1 MTFAPTHIDNTPA
14 VCWCCGFHAQGVGIG
29 APTAREDNDP
39 KYLCT
44 QCLTIMQQLRHI
56 RRLDPYELEALD
68 GGVDAV
74 AAFLEGKPTDLA
86 EMTELDARMLV
97 KAAWQGCA
105 DRLREVV
112 GERGVPF

>member
-1 MTFAPTHIDNTPA
+1 MFQPTHVENTPA
-14 VCWCCGFHAQGVGIG
+14 VCYCCGFRAQGVGIG
-29 APTAREDNDP
+29 GPKDDDP

-44 QCLTIMQQLRHI
+44 QCVAIMQQLRHI

-97 KAAWQGCA
+97 KEAWRGCA

-112 GERGVPF
+112 RQGGAPF